1 MEKWPQNKSSYKLL
15 YESSSSFKKLNTY
28 ACVKL
33 LVNTNF
39 LEVLGMISMHRFTGD
54 RAPTRQRGSCMLR
67 MLYAHLN
74 LICMLKN
81 IKSFDFCTCIGSVR
95 KKPLQLITLLMMPT
109 HTSAF
114 IPRRFNPAFIFN
126 SICVV
131 WSLFLSAKGTALTV
145 CGVCVCFQGVSGLSD
160 QPSTGADG
168 GVEKSRQHS
177 G

>member
-1 MEKWPQNKSSYKLL
+1 
-15 YESSSSFKKLNTY
+15 
-28 ACVKL
+28 
-33 LVNTNF
+33 
-39 LEVLGMISMHRFTGD
+39 
-54 RAPTRQRGSCMLR
+54 MLR

-81 IKSFDFCTCIGSVR
+81 IKSFDFCTCVSSVR

-109 HTSAF
+109 HTSAL
-114 IPRRFNPAFIFN
+114 IPHRFSPAFIFN
-126 SICVV
+126 LICVV
-131 WSLFLSAKGTALTV
+131 WSLFLSAKGTDLTIR
-145 CGVCVCFQGVSGLSD
+145 GVCVCVRFQGVSGLSD